1 MARKRL
7 PEAATVSHSHGLH
20 SSVGLENWM
29 NARLAELIPVKPP
42 IKFGHLP
49 IPTYV
54 VAADIFTADAKTFST
69 FDTK

>member
-1 MARKRL
+1 
-7 PEAATVSHSHGLH
+7 
-20 SSVGLENWM
+20 M